1 MTDPTPSARDAEPAA
16 ATPTDAPLHAAQP
29 APELARIRNLE
40 RKAALLLM
48 AFVALLAAAALYL
61 LYARGAFEPTQR
73 LVLLADDS
81 EGVVVGMDLTYAG
94 FPVGRVARTE
104 LGEGGQVR
112 ILIDVPL
119 KDAHWLKTSS
129 VFTLERGIVG
139 SARLRAF
146 TGIMDDAVLP
156 AGAER
161 TVLRG
166 DLSAEMP
173 KLVADARDVLANV
186 KRITDPDGTLD
197 GVLTD
202 LRAVSGRLS
211 GSRGMLAG
219 LMGNEADA
227 QKVVL
232 ALDRLNALLAQLKT
246 LSARADT
253 LAVKA
258 DRQVFGRDGVVPGAQ
273 ESVRQINAA
282 LREARTSLA
291 RVDAVLQ
298 DAKAI
303 SASARDASGDLGA
316 LRGDVEAS
324 LRQIDQLITELN
336 RKWPFAPKQQE
347 VPLP

>member
-1 MTDPTPSARDAEPAA
+1 MTETPRTEDAADPPP
-16 ATPTDAPLHAAQP
+16 PDAPVEAAQP
-29 APELARIRNLE
+29 APELARIANLE
-40 RKAALLLM
+40 RKAALLLIG
-48 AFVALLAAAALYL
+48 FVALLVAAALYL

-81 EGVVVGMDLTYAG
+81 EGVLVGMDLTYAG
-94 FPVGRVARTE
+94 FPIGRVARTE
-104 LGEGGQVR
+104 LGDSGQVR
-112 ILIDVPL
+112 ILVDVPL

-139 SARLRAF
+139 GARLRAF

-156 AGAER
+156 AGSER
-161 TVLRG
+161 VVLRG

-197 GVLTD
+197 GVLSD
-202 LRAVSGRLS
+202 LQSLTARFAGPKGALH
-211 GSRGMLAG
+211 G

-227 QKVVL
+227 QKVVQ
-232 ALDRLNALLAQLKT
+232 AIDQLNALLAQLKS

-253 LAVKA
+253 LALKA
-258 DRQVFGRDGVVPGAQ
+258 DKQVFGPGGVVPGAQ
-273 ESVRQINAA
+273 DSVRQLNAA
-282 LREARTSLA
+282 LRDARTSLA
-291 RVDAVLQ
+291 RVDDVLK
-298 DAKAI
+298 DAKTI
-303 SASARDASGDLGA
+303 SGNAADASADLGA

-324 LRQIDQLITELN
+324 LRKIDALITELN

-347 VPLP
+347 VTLP